1 MELIVFIVLI
11 VLGFFTLIIEDKNLL
26 KWLYIPSA
34 FIFMIIVRFSGFDAD
49 IITYGK
55 EMHSVS
61 YDIYYL
67 REFIFWYSLRFLYF
81 LFQNEI
87 IVFIIL
93 DFIWIYTLI
102 KIQKTMIVDGH
113 RLEKGLIIVLLTCFP
128 FLFGYENIYRQF
140 FAAIILLYSYS
151 LIESDYKKAIKL
163 FILSFFIHNIVV
175 LILPLFII
183 KKFFR
188 FRLKDRITIAI
199 CLSFLFVLSL
209 GFLTLL
215 KSSEPT
221 RLDMSSFYLMLFSL
235 FFVISLISFREN
247 IYKLFKVV
255 PSLLFSVILMA
266 GLVNLDVDMI
276 AERLGMM
283 FIIFLLFDLYKY
295 SNTIE
300 GVNRKLLRV
309 SLLLGFSIPV
319 FLFASSMKFLM

>member
-1 MELIVFIVLI
+1 MELIVFITLI

-55 EMHSVS
+55 EMHSLS
-61 YDIYYL
+61 HDIYYL

-102 KIQKTMIVDGH
+102 KIQKTMIIDGY
-113 RLEKGLIIVLLTCFP
+113 RLEKGLIIVFLTCFP

-140 FAAIILLYSYS
+140 FATIILLYSYS
-151 LIESDYKKAIKL
+151 LIEFDYKKAIKL

-183 KKFFR
+183 KKFFS

-199 CLSFLFVLSL
+199 CLSVLFVLSL
-209 GFLTLL
+209 GFLASL

-255 PSLLFSVILMA
+255 PSLLFSIILMI

-300 GVNRKLLRV
+300 GANRKLLRV
-309 SLLLGFSIPV
+309 FLLLGFSIPV

>member
-1 MELIVFIVLI
+1 MELIVFITLI
-11 VLGFFTLIIEDKNLL
+11 FLGFFTLIVEGQNLL

-49 IITYGK
+49 IITYAK

-102 KIQKTMIVDGH
+102 KIQKTMIIDGY
-113 RLEKGLIIVLLTCFP
+113 RLEKGLIIVFFTCFP
-128 FLFGYENIYRQF
+128 FMFGYENIYRQF
-140 FAAIILLYSYS
+140 FATIIVLYSYS

-163 FILSFFIHNIVV
+163 FILSFFIHNIIA
-175 LILPLFII
+175 LIIPLFII

-199 CLSFLFVLSL
+199 SLSVLFVLSL
-209 GFLTLL
+209 GFLALL

-221 RLDMSSFYLMLFSL
+221 RLDMSSFYLLLFSL

-247 IYKLFKVV
+247 VYKFFKVV
-255 PSLLFSVILMA
+255 PSLLFSIILMI

-295 SNTIE
+295 SNTLE
-300 GVNRKLLRV
+300 GANRKLLRV

>member
-1 MELIVFIVLI
+1 MELIVFIILI

-61 YDIYYL
+61 HDIYYL

-102 KIQKTMIVDGH
+102 KIQKTMIIDGY
-113 RLEKGLIIVLLTCFP
+113 RLEKGLIIVFLTCFP

-140 FAAIILLYSYS
+140 FATIILLYSYS

-183 KKFFR
+183 KKFFS

-199 CLSFLFVLSL
+199 CLSVLFVLSL
-209 GFLTLL
+209 GFLALL

-255 PSLLFSVILMA
+255 PSLLFSIILMI

-300 GVNRKLLRV
+300 GANRKLLRV
-309 SLLLGFSIPV
+309 FLLLGFSIPV